1 MDIIERIF
9 GFFYIKYQKYVHMRI
24 QRMQKKYLRCSRTSH
39 YMNKYKR
46 RIMLPSMAWYFTTV
60 CCCHY
65 FTVILMNKHQIL
77 LWMRPLHIASF
88 NFKLNTC
95 NIIYTK
101 LNLLFNSLY
110 KHALQL
116 VILVVDSLLSLNE
129 RHAHCSDLNGN
140 LFDDIFK

>member
-1 MDIIERIF
+1 
-9 GFFYIKYQKYVHMRI
+9 
-24 QRMQKKYLRCSRTSH
+24 
-39 YMNKYKR
+39 MN
-46 RIMLPSMAWYFTTV
+46 A
-60 CCCHY
+60 
-65 FTVILMNKHQIL
+65 
-77 LWMRPLHIASF
+77 PLHIASF

-129 RHAHCSDLNGN
+129 RHAYCSDLNGN
-140 LFDDIFK
+140 LFDDISKCHALNDECFPSKIQFINLFTSNLNRPLIVQVGYICKILAYKKIQEDIVSYYSVVLEKTA